1 MTTKFD
7 NRLVSIKYNY
17 KKIILLLLFSILMVI
32 FFSYLFLD
40 AEAISLREPA
50 STGRYRWVGELFYK
64 NDNLI
69 SISSVLFIFLF
80 LYYIFKLIKLLF
92 DKKATFKIC
101 NNSFYQNEKYLT
113 QVFNIENIEL
123 KGVNKNYFINI
134 YLKNSKEF
142 IENEENILK
151 KIKYKILNFSEN
163 TPLCLHISFLNK
175 KPDEVFELI
184 KNLIEKEKLQSS

>member
-1 MTTKFD
+1 M
-7 NRLVSIKYNY
+7 
-17 KKIILLLLFSILMVI
+17 
-32 FFSYLFLD
+32 
-40 AEAISLREPA
+40 
-50 STGRYRWVGELFYK
+50 
-64 NDNLI
+64 
-69 SISSVLFIFLF
+69 
-80 LYYIFKLIKLLF
+80 KLLF

-134 YLKNSKEF
+134 HLKNSKEF
-142 IENEENILK
+142 IENEENLLK

-175 KPDEVFELI
+175 KPEEVFELI
-184 KNLIEKEKLQSS
+184 KKLIEKEKLQSS